1 MKNNIKYII
10 LLFSLTFII
19 NQVSA
24 AEVKIIPLNQTVT
37 KGDIFYLNV
46 SIDPSG
52 AKIAG
57 AQLNIEFNNSMLSLN
72 NVIEEEFF
80 KQNGACTLFNKIIL
94 NNSGVTSI
102 NVYSAILGPYNV
114 STPGT
119 FLTIN
124 VTATGLQEQAGIYP
138 SNVKIVDPAGNYV
151 PVNVINGSV
160 NINNF
165 SNTLQSIRYI
175 NGTVLDSVTKA
186 GIIDVDILT
195 NTSVSTTTDASGFY
209 SLAVPD
215 GTYDIT
221 AKFDPKYYS
230 NGTTVSTTSSAV
242 VMQDFELVKKPTGT
256 ITGIVTH
263 A

>member
-37 KGDIFYLNV
+37 QGDIFDLNIT
-46 SIDPSG
+46 IDPQG
-52 AKIAG
+52 PEIAG
-57 AQLNIEFNNSMLSLN
+57 AQLNVEFNNSMLSLN
-72 NVIEEEFF
+72 NVIEGEFF
-80 KQNGACTLFNKIIL
+80 KQNGASTLFNTVIL
-94 NNSGVTSI
+94 NNPGVTSI

-114 STPGT
+114 SSPGT

-124 VTATGLQEQAGIYP
+124 VTATGSHEQAGIYL
-138 SNVKIVDPAGNYV
+138 SSVQIVDPAGNYV
-151 PVNVINGSV
+151 PANVINGNV
-160 NINNF
+160 NIN
-165 SNTLQSIRYI
+165 SSSDTSIRYI

-186 GIIDVDILT
+186 GIIGVDIFT
-195 NTSVSTTTDASGFY
+195 NTSISTTTDASGFY

-221 AKFDPKYYS
+221 VKFDPEYYPNS
-230 NGTTVSTTSSAV
+230 TTVSTTSSVV

>member
-19 NQVSA
+19 DQVSA
-24 AEVKIIPLNQTVT
+24 AEVRISPLNQTVT
-37 KGDIFYLNV
+37 QGDIFYLNV
-46 SIDPSG
+46 YIDPSG
-52 AKIAG
+52 AEIAG

-72 NVIEEEFF
+72 NVIEGEFF
-80 KQNGACTLFNKIIL
+80 KQNGVSTLFNAAIL
-94 NNSGVTSI
+94 NNPGVTSI

-114 STPGT
+114 SIPGK

-124 VTATGLQEQAGIYP
+124 ATATGSLEQAGIYL
-138 SNVKIVDPAGNYV
+138 SSVQLVDPAGNYV
-151 PVNVINGSV
+151 PANAINGNV
-160 NINNF
+160 NINSF
-165 SNTLQSIRYI
+165 PDTSIRYI

-186 GIIDVDILT
+186 GIIGVDIFA
-195 NTSVSTTTDASGFY
+195 NTSISTTTDASGFY

-221 AKFDPKYYS
+221 AKFNPKYYS
-230 NGTTVSTTSSAV
+230 NSTTVSTTSSAV
-242 VMQDFELVKKPTGT
+242 VMQDIELVKKPTGT

-263 A
+263 T